1 MKKTFVTLACS
12 ALLLSVLNATTAFA
26 DDVISPDAVATTTEK
41 PTEANIPS
49 ADSVDTGTTATE
61 TPTVPEIPVVPIADE
76 KPAGSEAPTAPTTP
90 STPEVP
96 TVPSTTEPSTPEVP
110 TVPSTTEPSTPE
122 TPSTPEVPTVPSTTE
137 PSTPETPS
145 TPEVPTVPSTTEPST
160 PEKPSTPEVPT
171 IPSATEDNK
180 DGAKKLG
187 EDKED
192 NTHLPIVDPTDTDTK
207 PIETAKGTVLSTDN
221 GKVIVKNTETG
232 EEETFAPEE
241 LGGKV
246 EKDGTVTVK
255 EKDGKLTRLPNTGL
269 EESASMIVA
278 GLTTLFSGIGLLKRK
293 KD

>member
-61 TPTVPEIPVVPIADE
+61 TPIVPEIPVVPIADE

-110 TVPSTTEPSTPE
+110 TVPSTTE
-122 TPSTPEVPTVPSTTE
+122 PSTPEVPTVPSTTE

-207 PIETAKGTVLSTDN
+207 PIETVKGTVLSTDN

>member
-76 KPAGSEAPTAPTTP
+76 KPAGTEAPTAPTTP

-96 TVPSTTEPSTPEVP
+96 TVPSTTEPSTPE
-110 TVPSTTEPSTPE
+110 TPS

-145 TPEVPTVPSTTEPST
+145 TPEVPT
-160 PEKPSTPEVPT
+160 
-171 IPSATEDNK
+171 IPSATEDKK
-180 DGAKKLG
+180 DDDKKLAD
-187 EDKED
+187 DKKD
-192 NTHLPIVDPTDTDTK
+192 NTHLPIVDPTAEDTK
-207 PIETAKGTVLSTDN
+207 PIETDKGTVLSTDN
-221 GKVIVKNTETG
+221 GKVIIKNTETG
-232 EEETFAPEE
+232 EEQTFTPEE

-246 EKDGTVTVK
+246 EKDGTVTIK

-269 EESASMIVA
+269 EESASMLIA
-278 GLTTLFSGIGLLKRK
+278 GLTTLFSGVGLLKRK

>member
-76 KPAGSEAPTAPTTP
+76 KPAGTEAPTAPT
-90 STPEVP
+90 
-96 TVPSTTEPSTPEVP
+96 
-110 TVPSTTEPSTPE
+110 
-122 TPSTPEVPTVPSTTE
+122 
-137 PSTPETPS
+137 TPS

-171 IPSATEDNK
+171 IPSATEDKK
-180 DGAKKLG
+180 DDDKKLAD
-187 EDKED
+187 DKKD
-192 NTHLPIVDPTDTDTK
+192 NTHLPIVDPTAEDTK
-207 PIETAKGTVLSTDN
+207 PIETDKGTVLSTDN
-221 GKVIVKNTETG
+221 GKVIIKNTETG
-232 EEETFAPEE
+232 EEQTFTPEE

-246 EKDGTVTVK
+246 EKDGTVTIK

-269 EESASMIVA
+269 EESASMLIA
-278 GLTTLFSGIGLLKRK
+278 GLTTLFSGVGLLKRK

>member
-26 DDVISPDAVATTTEK
+26 DDVNTPNAVATTTNNS
-41 PTEANIPS
+41 TETSIPS
-49 ADSVDTGTTATE
+49 ADSVDTGNAGTE

-76 KPAGSEAPTAPTTP
+76 KPA
-90 STPEVP
+90 
-96 TVPSTTEPSTPEVP
+96 EPSTPEVP
-110 TVPSTTEPSTPE
+110 TVPTVPSATEPSTSE
-122 TPSTPEVPTVPSTTE
+122 TPTVPSTTE

-171 IPSATEDNK
+171 VPSTTEPSTPEKPSTPEVPTIPSATEDKK
-180 DGAKKLG
+180 DDDKKLAD
-187 EDKED
+187 DKKD
-192 NTHLPIVDPTDTDTK
+192 NTHLPIVDPTAEDTK
-207 PIETAKGTVLSTDN
+207 PIETDKGTVLSTDN
-221 GKVIVKNTETG
+221 GKVIIKNTETG
-232 EEETFAPEE
+232 EEQTFTPEE

-269 EESASMIVA
+269 EESASMLVA
-278 GLTTLFSGIGLLKRK
+278 GLTTLFSGVGLLKRK

>member
-26 DDVISPDAVATTTEK
+26 DDVNTPNAVATTTNNS
-41 PTEANIPS
+41 TETSIPS
-49 ADSVDTGTTATE
+49 ADSVDTGNAGTE

-76 KPAGSEAPTAPTTP
+76 KPAEP

-96 TVPSTTEPSTPEVP
+96 TVPTVPSATEPSTSETP

-145 TPEVPTVPSTTEPST
+145 TPEVPTVPSITEPST

-171 IPSATEDNK
+171 IPSATEDKK
-180 DGAKKLG
+180 DDDKKLAD
-187 EDKED
+187 DKKD
-192 NTHLPIVDPTDTDTK
+192 NTHLPIVDPTAEDTK
-207 PIETAKGTVLSTDN
+207 PIETDKGTVLSTDN
-221 GKVIVKNTETG
+221 GKVIIKNTETG
-232 EEETFAPEE
+232 EEQTFTPEE

-269 EESASMIVA
+269 EESASMLVA
-278 GLTTLFSGIGLLKRK
+278 GLTTLFSGVGLLKRK

>member
-49 ADSVDTGTTATE
+49 ADSVDTGTTAPE

-96 TVPSTTEPSTPEVP
+96 TVPSTTEPSTPE
-110 TVPSTTEPSTPE
+110 
-122 TPSTPEVPTVPSTTE
+122 TPSTPS
-137 PSTPETPS
+137 TPS